1 MSADNGIYILKT
13 KDQYR
18 VVHAQAIE
26 NLWWSYIDMDNQD
39 EIVPTRI
46 MEYYNDSL
54 VFTDETKIQKVA
66 HIILKNFPYVEYG
79 IQTIEVNKTWD
90 EIVNEAKEL
99 APKEI
104 EAIKNNNDGRWEYSL
119 RRLEKIL
126 TCI

>member
-18 VVHAQAIE
+18 IIHAQAIE
-26 NLWWSYIDMDNQD
+26 NLWWSYIHKESQD
-39 EIVPTRI
+39 DIIPTRI
-46 MEYYNDSL
+46 LEYYNDSPI
-54 VFTDETKIQKVA
+54 FTDEAKVQKVA
-66 HIILKNFPYVEYG
+66 FSMLNNFPYVEYG
-79 IQTIEVNKTWD
+79 IQTIRVNRTWD

>member
-18 VVHAQAIE
+18 VIHAQAIE
-26 NLWWSYIDMDNQD
+26 NLWWSYIDMDNED

-46 MEYYNDSL
+46 IEYYNDSL
-54 VFTDETKIQKVA
+54 VFTDETKVQKVA
-66 HIILKNFPYVEYG
+66 NIMLKNFPYVEYG
-79 IQTIEVNKTWD
+79 IQTIKVNKTWD

-104 EAIKNNNDGRWEYSL
+104 EAIKNNNDGRWDYSL
-119 RRLEKIL
+119 QRLEKIK